1 MSWEQIASGGL
12 LDAKDIEK
20 YEVYIGEGQ
29 RALLELD
36 LRAPAPD
43 YIVAELQSQLQ
54 KASVR
59 EVQVTTGSPLLHIS
73 WRKGF
78 PFLPVVVGIILGL
91 IVLAVLIIGWRLF
104 REVIAI
110 IPEPFQGLAV
120 GGVILVLVVVAMLVW
135 QRRRQWR

>member
-1 MSWEQIASGGL
+1 MAWKKVASGGL
-12 LDAKDIEK
+12 LDTTDIEK
-20 YEVYIGEGQ
+20 YEAYISEGQ

-54 KASVR
+54 HHGVR
-59 EVQVTTGSPLLHIS
+59 EAQVTTGSPLLRVS

-91 IVLAVLIIGWRLF
+91 IVLAILIVGWRLF
-104 REVIAI
+104 KEVAEVVPAPVITGGI
-110 IPEPFQGLAV
+110 ILAL
-120 GGVILVLVVVAMLVW
+120 VIVAMLAW
-135 QRRRQWR
+135 QKRRQQ

>member
-1 MSWEQIASGGL
+1 VAWKKVASGGL
-12 LDAKDIEK
+12 LDTTDIEK
-20 YEVYIGEGQ
+20 YEAYIGEGQ

-54 KASVR
+54 HHGVR
-59 EVQVTTGSPLLHIS
+59 EAQVTTGSPLLRVS

-91 IVLAVLIIGWRLF
+91 IVLAILIVGWRLLK
-104 REVIAI
+104 EVIAV

-120 GGVILVLVVVAMLVW
+120 GGVILVLAVVAMLVW
-135 QRRRQWR
+135 QRRR